1 MDNPLHDGDPR
12 QVGPYHLLGR
22 LGGGM
27 GQVFAGRSRG
37 GRRVAVKIVRPELAD
52 DAGFRRRF
60 AQEVAAARKVGGFYT
75 AQVVDADPGARPPWL
90 VTAFVPGPSPHQA
103 VTEHG
108 PLPAAAR
115 RPHVHH
121 RARDA
126 RLHVARAGARS
137 PGGPP
142 SDVFALGSG
151 HIAAIRGTGRA
162 SRRTRP
168 GALGVVQPGR
178 PPPGQRRRRRQR
190 QAVERV
196 LRDAR
201 EDLHPSSRQPVRQ
214 AAVAGH
220 GLQPGVPGQPAHG
233 LRAGRQGPGEPGA
246 TSGITCVAVSPD
258 GRAVA
263 AGGARLTTWTRT

>member
-108 PLPAAAR
+108 PLPAAALDVLAAGLAEGLAAI
-115 RPHVHH
+115 HDAGLVH
-121 RARDA
+121 RD
-126 RLHVARAGARS
+126 L
-137 PGGPP
+137 